1 MERRLTVSYLMDEV
15 TLKALADQKLYFLAK
30 IKELMDRGNTMSIQ
44 VGTPADIL
52 LQASEDMKMIN
63 EGYYTALLEVCEII
77 TNTK

>member
-1 MERRLTVSYLMDEV
+1 MDEV